1 MSPVDGAD
9 ARIGSGLAGLPEH
22 TDLLVVGLGVTGA
35 GVALD
40 AASRGLD
47 VVAVDAHDLAFGTSR
62 WSSKLVHGGLRYLAR
77 GQLGVAHES
86 AVERGILMDVT
97 APHLTH
103 PLPMLLP
110 LMSSVGHAQAGL
122 ARAGF
127 AAGDLLRRS
136 AGTRVG
142 TLPHPRRI
150 TRTEVLAMAPG
161 LRSAG
166 LRGGL
171 LSWDGQLEDDAR
183 LVTCIA
189 RTAVAHGARVA
200 HPRPGARGHRDHRH
214 PARRADRRDP
224 HDHRP
229 GRRQRHR
236 RVGRR
241 PRRRPACALSRGTH
255 LVLRAATIPGLTTA
269 VTVPVPGSTNR
280 FVFLLPQPDG
290 TIYVGLTDE
299 PVEGPVP
306 DVPEPTQAEIGF
318 LLDVVA
324 AAFDRPLRRSDVVGA
339 YAGLRPLLDHD
350 GTTADLSRRHAV
362 AHLGH
367 RRGDDRRRQAHD
379 VPADGRGRRGRHR
392 ARGRALPDP
401 RAAAARRAP
410 PRGARPGRGAAAP
423 GASLRHGGAVRARER
438 AHGHGAERR
447 GAAWRR
453 WPRTCRRPWPSWS
466 SA

>member
-1 MSPVDGAD
+1 MTSIRHNTYLDAARACILDVGWKRTTLTDVARRAGVSRMTIYRTWPDMQTLLADLMTREWTGVVAAVPHTGTTPEEIAEGVVAAVRALRGNPLFRRILDVDPELVVPYLLDRRGRSQELILEVLGRADRARSGRRHRPRGRPAPAGPHRAAGRPRPRPLRPHDDRRRRHRGRPRHRARHVPRPGPDPVTDHRRPATD
-9 ARIGSGLAGLPEH
+9 ARIGTGLAGLPDH
-22 TDLLVVGLGVTGA
+22 TDLLVIGLGVTGA

-62 WSSKLVHGGLRYLAR
+62 WSSKLVHGGLRYLAK

-103 PLPMLLP
+103 PMPMLLP

-161 LRSAG
+161 LRTAG

-189 RTAVAHGARVA
+189 RTAVAHGARA
-200 HPRPGARGHRDHRH
+200 HTRVRVLEATGDHRH
-214 PARRADRRDP
+214 PPRRAHRRDP
-224 HDHRP
+224 HDHA
-229 GRRQRHR
+229 
-236 RVGRR
+236 
-241 PRRRPACALSRGTH
+241 PARSSTPPASGPATSSTSTCA
-255 LVLRAATIPGLTTA
+255 P
-269 VTVPVPGSTNR
+269 
-280 FVFLLPQPDG
+280 
-290 TIYVGLTDE
+290 
-299 PVEGPVP
+299 
-306 DVPEPTQAEIGF
+306 
-318 LLDVVA
+318 
-324 AAFDRPLRRSDVVGA
+324 
-339 YAGLRPLLDHD
+339 
-350 GTTADLSRRHAV
+350 
-362 AHLGH
+362 
-367 RRGDDRRRQAHD
+367 
-379 VPADGRGRRGRHR
+379 
-392 ARGRALPDP
+392 
-401 RAAAARRAP
+401 
-410 PRGARPGRGAAAP
+410 AAAP
-423 GASLRHGGAVRARER
+423 TWCSA
-438 AHGHGAERR
+438 
-447 GAAWRR
+447 
-453 WPRTCRRPWPSWS
+453 PPPSP
-466 SA
+466 A